1 MSLMDFSLCSAALG
15 DGPGKV
21 ISPSTFAQAEKLAI
35 YRRRRVPRGFQRLS
49 RASRGPLLPFCS
61 RGRIELAVSLGNKL
75 PDPLICLRQRLLIR
89 QEYDAEVLGSG
100 LLAKAG
106 AVHHKYML
114 LQAKF
119 FDENIVSFRDIEPR
133 ESVERATR
141 RNTTETRSGV
151 RALH

>member
-1 MSLMDFSLCSAALG
+1 VFCC
-15 DGPGKV
+15 PGGWTGKGYQPIYFRSSGK
-21 ISPSTFAQAEKLAI
+21 ISDLSQTPCPS
-35 YRRRRVPRGFQRLS
+35 RLS
-49 RASRGPLLPFCS
+49 AVIGEQVEVHFCLFCR

-133 ESVERATR
+133 ES
-141 RNTTETRSGV
+141 
-151 RALH
+151 

>member
-1 MSLMDFSLCSAALG
+1 MISL
-15 DGPGKV
+15 
-21 ISPSTFAQAEKLAI
+21 
-35 YRRRRVPRGFQRLS
+35 R
-49 RASRGPLLPFCS
+49 
-61 RGRIELAVSLGNKL
+61 NKL
-75 PDPLICLRQRLLIR
+75 PNSLICLRQRLRIR
-89 QEYDAEVLGSG
+89 QEYDAEVLASG

-151 RALH
+151 RPPHGDIPAGLPPACT